1 MKTKVT
7 VLLSLLLVTLLIF
20 LGFQTELS
28 EGTRTSASNMS
39 ASPTTK
45 LSSEDRTPK
54 PPLSSKA
61 TLTHSTKEYRKK
73 KADLLAKMAA
83 LTNEKD
89 VDERLD
95 AMMSR
100 RNPEYD
106 RLFRT
111 WGLTQTV
118 ADSVRQMIR
127 EREKEQL
134 LWIKK
139 PEAGNVET
147 STLSF
152 QEKTAVG
159 YLWDSRIVDLVGKS
173 RFEELKMLE
182 AADNRAMLSR
192 GAQTG
197 VLPD

>member
-1 MKTKVT
+1 
-7 VLLSLLLVTLLIF
+7 
-20 LGFQTELS
+20 
-28 EGTRTSASNMS
+28 
-39 ASPTTK
+39 
-45 LSSEDRTPK
+45 
-54 PPLSSKA
+54 
-61 TLTHSTKEYRKK
+61 
-73 KADLLAKMAA
+73 
-83 LTNEKD
+83 
-89 VDERLD
+89 
-95 AMMSR
+95 
-100 RNPEYD
+100 
-106 RLFRT
+106 
-111 WGLTQTV
+111 
-118 ADSVRQMIR
+118 MIR